1 MKKILIPTDFSETSK
16 NSVIYAFEL
25 ARQLQFEVD
34 LIHVLEIYKYAAG
47 TSEAELIS
55 TILPSENIQE
65 MEDLAKNSFES
76 FMSEIR
82 SEINIHVPYQT
93 RVVSGH
99 LVNEIIVQS
108 TFAKYGFLVLAVS
121 STQDLATR
129 FTHNT
134 ISAILSDAG
143 SPVIIVPSNYK
154 FKGIQKVVLATDFN
168 SADLDIIQQFLI
180 NFKLLN
186 PELTILHV
194 TNKNIDF
201 KIELKMAGMKQLV
214 YEKIKYDK
222 VNYKLVFAK
231 NIVQGIIEETSEA
244 DLLII
249 LKEHEGFIKSL
260 FEASKVE
267 KITHY
272 LKIPMLSFRQDILS
286 S

>member
-1 MKKILIPTDFSETSK
+1 MKKILIPTDFSDTSK

-25 ARQLQFEVD
+25 AHQLQCEVE

-65 MEDLAKNSFES
+65 MEDLAKKSFES
-76 FMSEIR
+76 FMLD
-82 SEINIHVPYQT
+82 INSKINSSVPYRT

-108 TFAKYGFLVLAVS
+108 AIPEYCLLVLAVS
-121 STQDLATR
+121 SSQDLATR

-143 SPVIIVPSNYK
+143 CPVIIVPSNYSYK
-154 FKGIQKVVLATDFN
+154 TIQKVVLATDFN
-168 SADLDIIQQFLI
+168 SADLDIIQKFL
-180 NFKLLN
+180 NMFNQLN

-194 TNKNIDF
+194 TNKSIDF
-201 KIELKMAGMKQLV
+201 KLELKMAGMKQLV
-214 YEKIKYDK
+214 YEKIKYNK
-222 VNYKLVFAK
+222 VNFKLTTAK
-231 NIVQGIIEETSEA
+231 NIVQGIIEEAKNA
-244 DLLII
+244 DLLIM

-267 KITHY
+267 KITHF
-272 LKIPMLSFRQDILS
+272 LKIPMLSFRQDILG
-286 S
+286 